1 MDTTVTDINIIKTD
15 IKDDKI
21 TLTKKVDNIETMV
34 TETNT
39 AVVQVKQSQAE
50 MMQKLD
56 NIEVMM
62 NGLCVR
68 GPIRRGEGGG
78 LNGSASSGSLPIS
91 AAPFVGSTPPR
102 ANS

>member
-1 MDTTVTDINIIKTD
+1 MAALDSLR
-15 IKDDKI
+15 
-21 TLTKKVDNIETMV
+21 TLLETEIQHKVDNIETLV

-56 NIEVMM
+56 NIEAMM
-62 NGLCVR
+62 NGMCVR
-68 GPIRRGEGGG
+68 GAIRRGDGGG
-78 LNGSASSGSLPIS
+78 LTGSASSGSLPIS

>member
-1 MDTTVTDINIIKTD
+1 MAALDSLR
-15 IKDDKI
+15 
-21 TLTKKVDNIETMV
+21 TLLETEIQQKVDNIETMV

-78 LNGSASSGSLPIS
+78 LNGSASSEG
-91 AAPFVGSTPPR
+91 
-102 ANS
+102 